1 MSFQK
6 SGLVMKPTRV
16 IKMQDGHRG
25 PQGDSKL
32 DDRKRATFSFILLSK
47 QQHRTS
53 QETEL
58 PARYCLI
65 NPHDVR
71 GWKEPG
77 GPGRISPEIG
87 QKEGREE

>member
-1 MSFQK
+1 MVDEFPEVRASNETHQ
-6 SGLVMKPTRV
+6 
-16 IKMQDGHRG
+16 GHKNAG
-25 PQGDSKL
+25 WPQGASGRLKA
-32 DDRKRATFSFILLSK
+32 RFSFILLSK

-77 GPGRISPEIG
+77 GPGRISSEIG